1 MSKTS
6 REDFEALVRR
16 SGASLTEAQIDVIY
30 QGWGFVEPMLER
42 IRAHG
47 RERAAEPAHVFR
59 PDIYVPDVDVPD
71 VQVPDVDVR
80 GQK

>member
-6 REDFEALVRR
+6 REDF
-16 SGASLTEAQIDVIY
+16 EAQIDVIY

-71 VQVPDVDVR
+71 IQVPDVDVR